1 MCSGLR
7 PRSTPP
13 HPRAAVQMVVG
24 RGSTRAAAEAE
35 LAGAERRSP
44 RAHEG
49 SPEQV
54 TVQDATEL
62 ATDVDAPFICLFRSR
77 GWTDAPLFQLKKSS
91 RKGAEL
97 TGEATANR
105 GDHRRGV
112 LEDRSVQAPRHLPA
126 PHERVQG
133 GHPPKSWLIYLPSR
147 P

>member
-1 MCSGLR
+1 
-7 PRSTPP
+7 
-13 HPRAAVQMVVG
+13 MVVG

-97 TGEATANR
+97 TGEATANLLIEHAIVSANSTR
-105 GDHRRGV
+105 GDGAVKQLRNKWYKTGQVEAKDRRG
-112 LEDRSVQAPRHLPA
+112 PRRCL
-126 PHERVQG
+126 V
-133 GHPPKSWLIYLPSR
+133 
-147 P
+147 

>member
-1 MCSGLR
+1 
-7 PRSTPP
+7 
-13 HPRAAVQMVVG
+13 MVVG

-91 RKGAEL
+91 RKEKIWA
-97 TGEATANR
+97 
-105 GDHRRGV
+105 
-112 LEDRSVQAPRHLPA
+112 
-126 PHERVQG
+126 
-133 GHPPKSWLIYLPSR
+133 
-147 P
+147 